1 MKTRKEGGACFLRRV
16 SGVLYLYSEDKTVGC
31 SGMLPKQLPL
41 PLTPKPDLTQ
51 RSEGNSVHV
60 HRVSVCL
67 TSSSIGLT
75 PGKEDEKTVAR
86 VCSCN

>member
-1 MKTRKEGGACFLRRV
+1 MKTGKEGGACFLRRV
-16 SGVLYLYSEDKTVGC
+16 SGVLYLYSEHKTVGC
-31 SGMLPKQLPL
+31 SGILPKQLT
-41 PLTPKPDLTQ
+41 LTPKTDLTQ
-51 RSEGNSVHV
+51 RSKGNSVHV

-75 PGKEDEKTVAR
+75 LGKEDGKTVAR